1 MLGNLKTLGTS
12 TGKVTWNCFTNKQLQ
27 YESTLC
33 FAIHPLQ
40 LKFKRKPDAKLN
52 GARHLLPV
60 DMKFRNH
67 GESPT
72 PKVLITLKNENLS
85 QEVSKN
91 EIRFVHCHTLIE
103 HSRTLRKRSEI
114 SDLFK
119 IQLLQI
125 PVRLS
130 SPYHRDIIIQR
141 KQYMFVCFR
150 IAPSSSGCCLKLR
163 CQRPK
168 CHGKHKKN
176 CWIIYDPKAPKKPSS
191 WHHP

>member
-1 MLGNLKTLGTS
+1 MLGTS
-12 TGKVTWNCFTNKQLQ
+12 TGEVTWNCFTKKRLQ
-27 YESTLC
+27 YL
-33 FAIHPLQ
+33 PL
-40 LKFKRKPDAKLN
+40 K
-52 GARHLLPV
+52 
-60 DMKFRNH
+60 
-67 GESPT
+67 
-72 PKVLITLKNENLS
+72 IENLS

-91 EIRFVHCHTLIE
+91 EIRFIHCHTLIE

-119 IQLLQI
+119 IQLLRI

-141 KQYMFVCFR
+141 NQYIFVCFR

-176 CWIIYDPKAPKKPSS
+176 CWTIYDPKAPKKPSS